1 MQLFERGSARMTAEF
16 GIEVGRWEQY
26 AGTEGKLPFGA
37 MWSVVPPGGRTTEDC
52 HPEQELAV
60 VVSGDGEVES
70 VATGDRRP
78 VSAGIAALM
87 DSSERHVWHN
97 RSDEHPLVFLSI
109 YWTPLPGAPAAESA
123 HDLAARPG

>member
-1 MQLFERGSARMTAEF
+1 MQLFERGSARMTAEY
-16 GIEVGRWEQY
+16 GIQVGRWEQY

-60 VVSGDGEVES
+60 VVSGEGEVES

-78 VSAGIAALM
+78 VSGGIAALM

-109 YWTPLPGAPAAESA
+109 YWMPLPGAVDAAA
-123 HDLAARPG
+123 RDLATPRS